1 MKTHKYLFSIGS
13 LPLNLT
19 TLEDANRSK
28 MQAIVDYLM
37 DVKDNA
43 KEYNSALYVA
53 GIFSFENEA
62 PIENWLFNSV
72 ENLKGCTIELPNW
85 MDVSHLANAETLP
98 LIYSLYGKNRKGEIK
113 YTNCSF

>member
-1 MKTHKYLFSIGS
+1 MGQNEDTRPSIF
-13 LPLNLT
+13 NKFIT
-19 TLEDANRSK
+19 IEFDKEDTNRSK
-28 MQAIVDYLM
+28 VQAIADYLK

-72 ENLKGCTIELPNW
+72 
-85 MDVSHLANAETLP
+85 
-98 LIYSLYGKNRKGEIK
+98 
-113 YTNCSF
+113 

>member
-1 MKTHKYLFSIGS
+1 M
-13 LPLNLT
+13 
-19 TLEDANRSK
+19 E
-28 MQAIVDYLM
+28 AITEYLM

-72 ENLKGCTIELPNW
+72 ENLKR
-85 MDVSHLANAETLP
+85 
-98 LIYSLYGKNRKGEIK
+98 IYD
-113 YTNCSF
+113 